1 MRSEQN
7 PSRSSPGQI
16 VGQKAPPPFPGPHP
30 GSAAGGSGG
39 AGPPRGG
46 AAPPAPLKRRGRRG
60 PAGGPA
66 MEAVR
71 DCLGSLVRSLVSM
84 GASVGAVTKQT
95 LFPPL
100 MPAGRPFRVSN
111 ASRSSRKGIV
121 ASSLQELISKT
132 LDAFL
137 ISAGIVT
144 LVLEEDGTVVDTEE
158 FFKSLDD
165 NTHFMVLEKGQKWTQ
180 TRNGVA
186 AVRQKKKMGV
196 ANITFDLYKLN
207 PKDFI
212 GCLNIK
218 ATFYEIYSVSYDIKC
233 MGAKSVLRK
242 VLQLMSHAAQ
252 ITGQF
257 LLYTGTYMLQL
268 MGEYDE
274 DGTCTRSRR
283 E

>member
-1 MRSEQN
+1 MEGAR
-7 PSRSSPGQI
+7 GY
-16 VGQKAPPPFPGPHP
+16 V
-30 GSAAGGSGG
+30 GSA
-39 AGPPRGG
+39 
-46 AAPPAPLKRRGRRG
+46 
-60 PAGGPA
+60 
-66 MEAVR
+66 
-71 DCLGSLVRSLVSM
+71 VRSLVSM

-121 ASSLQELISKT
+121 ASSLKELISKT
-132 LDAFL
+132 LEAFL
-137 ISAGIVT
+137 ITTGVVT

-158 FFKSLDD
+158 FFQSLDD
-165 NTHFMVLEKGQKWTQ
+165 NTHFVVLQKGQKWTQ
-180 TRNGVA
+180 TRNGVIPA
-186 AVRQKKKMGV
+186 KQKKKMGV

-212 GCLNIK
+212 GCLNVK

-233 MGAKSVLRK
+233 MAAKNVLRK

-268 MGEYDE
+268 MDEYDE
-274 DGTCTRSRR
+274 DGACARTQHKQ
-283 E
+283 

>member
-1 MRSEQN
+1 
-7 PSRSSPGQI
+7 
-16 VGQKAPPPFPGPHP
+16 
-30 GSAAGGSGG
+30 
-39 AGPPRGG
+39 
-46 AAPPAPLKRRGRRG
+46 
-60 PAGGPA
+60 
-66 MEAVR
+66 MEAAREYV
-71 DCLGSLVRSLVSM
+71 GSLVRSLVSM

-165 NTHFMVLEKGQKWTQ
+165 NVHFMVLEKGQKWTQ
-180 TRNGVA
+180 TRNGVT
-186 AVRQKKKMGV
+186 AVRQKKKRGV
-196 ANITFDLYKLN
+196 ANITFDLYKVN

-233 MGAKSVLRK
+233 TGAKSVLRLCK
-242 VLQLMSHAAQ
+242 SKE
-252 ITGQF
+252 
-257 LLYTGTYMLQL
+257 YMRKA
-268 MGEYDE
+268 E
-274 DGTCTRSRR
+274 DKNTEGFATPHGPISLS
-283 E
+283 

>member
-1 MRSEQN
+1 MEVARDY
-7 PSRSSPGQI
+7 
-16 VGQKAPPPFPGPHP
+16 VG
-30 GSAAGGSGG
+30 
-39 AGPPRGG
+39 
-46 AAPPAPLKRRGRRG
+46 L
-60 PAGGPA
+60 
-66 MEAVR
+66 
-71 DCLGSLVRSLVSM
+71 LVRSLVSM

-111 ASRSSRKGIV
+111 ASRSRRKGIV

-180 TRNGVA
+180 TKNGLA
-186 AVRQKKKMGV
+186 TVRQKKKMGV
-196 ANITFDLYKLN
+196 ANITFDLYKLH

-233 MGAKSVLRK
+233 MGAKSILRYITWF
-242 VLQLMSHAAQ
+242 AAAR
-252 ITGQF
+252 
-257 LLYTGTYMLQL
+257 Y
-268 MGEYDE
+268 
-274 DGTCTRSRR
+274 
-283 E
+283 

>member
-1 MRSEQN
+1 
-7 PSRSSPGQI
+7 
-16 VGQKAPPPFPGPHP
+16 
-30 GSAAGGSGG
+30 
-39 AGPPRGG
+39 
-46 AAPPAPLKRRGRRG
+46 
-60 PAGGPA
+60 
-66 MEAVR
+66 MEAAR
-71 DCLGSLVRSLVSM
+71 ECLGSLVRSLVSM

-111 ASRSSRKGIV
+111 VSRSSRKGIV

-158 FFKSLDD
+158 FFQSLDD

-186 AVRQKKKMGV
+186 TVRQKKKMGV

-257 LLYTGTYMLQL
+257 LLCTGTYMLQL

-274 DGTCTRSRR
+274 DGMCTRSRR
-283 E
+283 EQ

>member
-1 MRSEQN
+1 
-7 PSRSSPGQI
+7 
-16 VGQKAPPPFPGPHP
+16 
-30 GSAAGGSGG
+30 
-39 AGPPRGG
+39 
-46 AAPPAPLKRRGRRG
+46 
-60 PAGGPA
+60 
-66 MEAVR
+66 MEAARECV
-71 DCLGSLVRSLVSM
+71 GSVVRSLV
-84 GASVGAVTKQT
+84 SVGAVTKQT

-137 ISAGIVT
+137 ISGIVI

-158 FFKSLDD
+158 FFQSLDD

-186 AVRQKKKMGV
+186 ALRQKKKMGV

-218 ATFYEIYSVSYDIKC
+218 ATFYEIYSISYDIKC
-233 MGAKSVLRK
+233 MGAKSILRCF
-242 VLQLMSHAAQ
+242 S
-252 ITGQF
+252 
-257 LLYTGTYMLQL
+257 
-268 MGEYDE
+268 
-274 DGTCTRSRR
+274 
-283 E
+283 

>member
-1 MRSEQN
+1 MEVARDY
-7 PSRSSPGQI
+7 
-16 VGQKAPPPFPGPHP
+16 VG
-30 GSAAGGSGG
+30 
-39 AGPPRGG
+39 
-46 AAPPAPLKRRGRRG
+46 L
-60 PAGGPA
+60 
-66 MEAVR
+66 
-71 DCLGSLVRSLVSM
+71 LVRSLVSM

-111 ASRSSRKGIV
+111 ASRSRRKGIV

-180 TRNGVA
+180 TKNGLA
-186 AVRQKKKMGV
+186 TVRQKKKMGV
-196 ANITFDLYKLN
+196 ANITFDLYKLH

-233 MGAKSVLRK
+233 MGAKSILREK
-242 VLQLMSHAAQ
+242 S
-252 ITGQF
+252 F
-257 LLYTGTYMLQL
+257 YTQKQKLPYRIRTQTL
-268 MGEYDE
+268 
-274 DGTCTRSRR
+274 SFF
-283 E
+283 

>member
-1 MRSEQN
+1 MEVARDY
-7 PSRSSPGQI
+7 
-16 VGQKAPPPFPGPHP
+16 VG
-30 GSAAGGSGG
+30 S
-39 AGPPRGG
+39 
-46 AAPPAPLKRRGRRG
+46 
-60 PAGGPA
+60 
-66 MEAVR
+66 V
-71 DCLGSLVRSLVSM
+71 VRSLVSM

-180 TRNGVA
+180 TRNGLA
-186 AVRQKKKMGV
+186 TVRQKKKMGV
-196 ANITFDLYKLN
+196 ANITFDLYKLH

-268 MGEYDE
+268 MGECDE
-274 DGTCTRSRR
+274 DGTCARSRR
-283 E
+283 EQ

>member
-1 MRSEQN
+1 
-7 PSRSSPGQI
+7 
-16 VGQKAPPPFPGPHP
+16 
-30 GSAAGGSGG
+30 
-39 AGPPRGG
+39 
-46 AAPPAPLKRRGRRG
+46 
-60 PAGGPA
+60 
-66 MEAVR
+66 MEAAR
-71 DCLGSLVRSLVSM
+71 DYAGSLVRSLVSM

-144 LVLEEDGTVVDTEE
+144 LVLEEDGTIVDTEE
-158 FFKSLDD
+158 FFQSLDD

-180 TRNGVA
+180 
-186 AVRQKKKMGV
+186 
-196 ANITFDLYKLN
+196 LN

-242 VLQLMSHAAQ
+242 ILQLMSHAAQ
-252 ITGQF
+252 IIGQF

-274 DGTCTRSRR
+274 DVPCRRSRR

>member
-1 MRSEQN
+1 
-7 PSRSSPGQI
+7 
-16 VGQKAPPPFPGPHP
+16 
-30 GSAAGGSGG
+30 
-39 AGPPRGG
+39 
-46 AAPPAPLKRRGRRG
+46 
-60 PAGGPA
+60 
-66 MEAVR
+66 MEAAR
-71 DCLGSLVRSLVSM
+71 EYAGSLVRSLVSM

-144 LVLEEDGTVVDTEE
+144 LVLEEDGTIVDTEE
-158 FFKSLDD
+158 FFQSLDD

-180 TRNGVA
+180 TRNGVTTL
-186 AVRQKKKMGV
+186 RQKKKMGV

-242 VLQLMSHAAQ
+242 ILQLMSHAAQ
-252 ITGQF
+252 IIGQF

-274 DGTCTRSRR
+274 DVPCRRSRR

>member
-1 MRSEQN
+1 
-7 PSRSSPGQI
+7 
-16 VGQKAPPPFPGPHP
+16 
-30 GSAAGGSGG
+30 
-39 AGPPRGG
+39 
-46 AAPPAPLKRRGRRG
+46 
-60 PAGGPA
+60 
-66 MEAVR
+66 MEAARECV
-71 DCLGSLVRSLVSM
+71 GSVVRSLVSV

-132 LDAFL
+132 LEAFL
-137 ISAGIVT
+137 ISGIVT

-158 FFKSLDD
+158 FFRSLDD

-186 AVRQKKKMGV
+186 ALRQKKKMGV

-233 MGAKSVLRK
+233 MGAKSILRK
-242 VLQLMSHAAQ
+242 LLQLMSHAAQ

-274 DGTCTRSRR
+274 DGTCTRSRQ

>member
-1 MRSEQN
+1 
-7 PSRSSPGQI
+7 
-16 VGQKAPPPFPGPHP
+16 
-30 GSAAGGSGG
+30 
-39 AGPPRGG
+39 
-46 AAPPAPLKRRGRRG
+46 
-60 PAGGPA
+60 

-71 DCLGSLVRSLVSM
+71 GCVGSLARSLVSM
-84 GASVGAVTKQT
+84 GTSVGAVTKQT

-121 ASSLQELISKT
+121 ASTLQELISKT

-144 LVLEEDGTVVDTEE
+144 LVLEEDGTVVETEE
-158 FFKSLDD
+158 FFQSLDD
-165 NTHFMVLEKGQKWTQ
+165 NTHFMILEKGQKWTQ
-180 TRNGVA
+180 TRNA
-186 AVRQKKKMGV
+186 LTPVRPKKKMGV

-212 GCLNIK
+212 GCLNVK

-233 MGAKSVLRK
+233 MGAKSILRK
-242 VLQLMSHAAQ
+242 MLQLVSHAAQ
-252 ITGQF
+252 IVGQF
-257 LLYTGTYMLQL
+257 LVCSGTYMLQL
-268 MGEYDE
+268 MDEYDE
-274 DGTCTRSRR
+274 GHACTRAKR

>member
-1 MRSEQN
+1 MSLARESSET
-7 PSRSSPGQI
+7 
-16 VGQKAPPPFPGPHP
+16 VF
-30 GSAAGGSGG
+30 
-39 AGPPRGG
+39 
-46 AAPPAPLKRRGRRG
+46 L
-60 PAGGPA
+60 
-66 MEAVR
+66 
-71 DCLGSLVRSLVSM
+71 SLVSM
-84 GASVGAVTKQT
+84 GASVGAATKQT

-111 ASRSSRKGIV
+111 ASRSSRRGIV

-132 LDAFL
+132 LDAFF
-137 ISAGIVT
+137 ISAGVVT

-158 FFKSLDD
+158 FFRSLDD

-186 AVRQKKKMGV
+186 TVRQKKKMGV
-196 ANITFDLYKLN
+196 ANVTFDLYKLN

-218 ATFYEIYSVSYDIKC
+218 ATFYEIYSISYDIKC

-252 ITGQF
+252 IIGQF

-274 DGTCTRSRR
+274 DDMCTRSRQ
-283 E
+283 EQ

>member
-1 MRSEQN
+1 
-7 PSRSSPGQI
+7 
-16 VGQKAPPPFPGPHP
+16 
-30 GSAAGGSGG
+30 
-39 AGPPRGG
+39 
-46 AAPPAPLKRRGRRG
+46 
-60 PAGGPA
+60 
-66 MEAVR
+66 
-71 DCLGSLVRSLVSM
+71 
-84 GASVGAVTKQT
+84 VGAVTKQT
-95 LFPPL
+95 LFPAL

-121 ASSLQELISKT
+121 ASSLQDLICKT

-158 FFKSLDD
+158 FFRSLDD

-180 TRNGVA
+180 ARNGVA

-233 MGAKSVLRK
+233 MGAKRVLRK
-242 VLQLMSHAAQ
+242 VLQLMSYAAQ

-268 MGEYDE
+268 M
-274 DGTCTRSRR
+274 
-283 E
+283 

>member
-1 MRSEQN
+1 
-7 PSRSSPGQI
+7 
-16 VGQKAPPPFPGPHP
+16 
-30 GSAAGGSGG
+30 
-39 AGPPRGG
+39 
-46 AAPPAPLKRRGRRG
+46 
-60 PAGGPA
+60 
-66 MEAVR
+66 MEAAR
-71 DCLGSLVRSLVSM
+71 DCVGSLVRPVS
-84 GASVGAVTKQT
+84 SVGAVTKQT

-158 FFKSLDD
+158 FFRSLND

-180 TRNGVA
+180 VS
-186 AVRQKKKMGV
+186 VDLPLSSIEKKMGV

-233 MGAKSVLRK
+233 MGAKRVLRK
-242 VLQLMSHAAQ
+242 VLQLISQAAQ
-252 ITGQF
+252 IVGQF

-274 DGTCTRSRR
+274 DGMCTRSRR
-283 E
+283 EE